1 MRLYRENRRSGG
13 RTLLSAAGMAALLG
27 IFWAAFGN
35 VGKGADAEQFRMT
48 EEAIR
53 RAAVNCY
60 AIEGS
65 YPQNLGYL
73 IEHYGVQAV
82 SYTHLW
88 RCFWRAAKSVRSWE
102 TPVREGRLMPE
113 MSVPIPPGC

>member
-73 IEHYGVQAV
+73 IEHYGVQV
-82 SYTHLW
+82 DTQKFVVTYDVVGSNLLPYIEV
-88 RCFWRAAKSVRSWE
+88 VRKG
-102 TPVREGRLMPE
+102 GRTKLDTTVWKE
-113 MSVPIPPGC
+113 